1 MAANCTRRSLR
12 KNCRRCTS
20 APSSPHS
27 WRTSPCTGAQAAAEL
42 EASAGVAA
50 DGDVEEEVLCVARGD
65 FATSKK
71 RVAHPA
77 LTISMLLAL
86 AVVAVCAAAP
96 LFLDSVAWVL
106 ESIDGRFL
114 LDG

>member
-1 MAANCTRRSLR
+1 
-12 KNCRRCTS
+12 
-20 APSSPHS
+20 
-27 WRTSPCTGAQAAAEL
+27 
-42 EASAGVAA
+42 
-50 DGDVEEEVLCVARGD
+50 
-65 FATSKK
+65 
-71 RVAHPA
+71 
-77 LTISMLLAL
+77 MLLAL